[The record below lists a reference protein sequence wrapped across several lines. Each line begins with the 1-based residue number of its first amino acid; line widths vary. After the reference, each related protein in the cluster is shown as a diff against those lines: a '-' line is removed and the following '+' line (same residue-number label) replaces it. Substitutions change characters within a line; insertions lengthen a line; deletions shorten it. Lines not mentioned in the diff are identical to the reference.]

1 MNLDG
6 CGKIILP
13 SLYGKLIG
21 AELLETHVFAY
32 ASLGAY
38 DFCILTKCVFH
49 QNIMHPKVEVRRCGF
64 ICQTQFAGWEK
75 EFLSFNEGHPFIAGQ
90 IPGSMRMVSV

>member
-21 AELLETHVFAY
+21 AKLLEIHVFAY

-38 DFCILTKCVFH
+38 SFCIQTKRVFH
-49 QNIMHPKVEVRRCGF
+49 QNIMHPKVGGIRCGF
-64 ICQTQFAGWEK
+64 ICQTQFTGW
-75 EFLSFNEGHPFIAGQ
+75 
-90 IPGSMRMVSV
+90 